1 MRQKKRITGV
11 RSPPKSAANIILVRS
26 EERPFRFFLCV
37 RHMATKVVKFGGSS
51 LADAKQIQKAAAIIK
66 ADPERRYVVPS
77 APGKRFSDDIK
88 VTDMLYTCYDLAEQG
103 LDFSD
108 ALDAIQARYNDIIA
122 GLGRDF
128 SWQAEFSEIAD
139 NFKKRAGKDYA
150 ASRGEYLN
158 GKVIAAY
165 LGFPFVDAAEVI
177 FFQPDGS
184 LNDEKTE
191 KVLRERLSG
200 LENAVIPG
208 FYGCGADGYVKTFSR
223 GGSDVT
229 GSIVAGAVKA
239 SLYENWTDVSGFLV
253 ADPRI
258 VDDPAVIR
266 TITYT
271 ELRELSYMGASVLH
285 EAAIFPVRSA
295 GIPINIRNT
304 NAPDEPGTMI
314 VPDSTDEE
322 LSAYTITGIAGKKDF
337 TSINIHKDLMNSQI
351 GFCRDVLNV
360 LSEHQI
366 PLEHMPSSIDS
377 MTVIVDSAHLNG
389 LEDEIRT
396 EIIKAVQ
403 PDSIETEDG
412 IALIAVVGR
421 GMCRTRGVAA
431 RIFAALAHAHIN
443 VRMIDQGSSEL
454 NVIVA
459 VKETDFE
466 QAIRCIYEMFVNSVA

>member
-1 MRQKKRITGV
+1 MPDTRQPPSV
-11 RSPPKSAANIILVRS
+11 RNAPGRRQPIRNKQDNSMALQCGIVGLPNVGKSTLFNCLSNAKAQAANFPFCTIEPNVGVITVPDERLVR
-26 EERPFRFFLCV
+26 
-37 RHMATKVVKFGGSS
+37 
-51 LADAKQIQKAAAIIK
+51 LAEIDNPK
-66 ADPERRYVVPS
+66 RVVPTTIEIV
-77 APGKRFSDDIK
+77 D
-88 VTDMLYTCYDLAEQG
+88 
-103 LDFSD
+103 
-108 ALDAIQARYNDIIA
+108 IA
-122 GLGRDF
+122 GL
-128 SWQAEFSEIAD
+128 
-139 NFKKRAGKDYA
+139 
-150 ASRGEYLN
+150 
-158 GKVIAAY
+158 
-165 LGFPFVDAAEVI
+165 
-177 FFQPDGS
+177 
-184 LNDEKTE
+184 
-191 KVLRERLSG
+191 
-200 LENAVIPG
+200 
-208 FYGCGADGYVKTFSR
+208 VK
-223 GGSDVT
+223 
-229 GSIVAGAVKA
+229 
-239 SLYENWTDVSGFLV
+239 
-253 ADPRI
+253 
-258 VDDPAVIR
+258 
-266 TITYT
+266 
-271 ELRELSYMGASVLH
+271 GASKGEGLGNK
-285 EAAIFPVRSA
+285 FL
-295 GIPINIRNT
+295 GNIRNT

>member
-108 ALDAIQARYNDIIA
+108 ALDAIQARYNDIIS
-122 GLGRDF
+122 GLGMDF
-128 SWQAEFSEIAD
+128 SLQAEFSEIAE

-271 ELRELSYMGASVLH
+271 ELR
-285 EAAIFPVRSA
+285 
-295 GIPINIRNT
+295 
-304 NAPDEPGTMI
+304 
-314 VPDSTDEE
+314 
-322 LSAYTITGIAGKKDF
+322 
-337 TSINIHKDLMNSQI
+337 
-351 GFCRDVLNV
+351 
-360 LSEHQI
+360 
-366 PLEHMPSSIDS
+366 
-377 MTVIVDSAHLNG
+377 
-389 LEDEIRT
+389 
-396 EIIKAVQ
+396 
-403 PDSIETEDG
+403 
-412 IALIAVVGR
+412 
-421 GMCRTRGVAA
+421 
-431 RIFAALAHAHIN
+431 
-443 VRMIDQGSSEL
+443 
-454 NVIVA
+454 
-459 VKETDFE
+459 
-466 QAIRCIYEMFVNSVA
+466 

>member
-1 MRQKKRITGV
+1 
-11 RSPPKSAANIILVRS
+11 
-26 EERPFRFFLCV
+26 
-37 RHMATKVVKFGGSS
+37 MATKVVKFGGSS

-66 ADPERRYVVPS
+66 ADPQRRYVVPS
-77 APGKRFSDDIK
+77 APGKRFSKDIK

-108 ALDAIQARYNDIIA
+108 ALQAIRERYNDIIT
-122 GLGRDF
+122 GLGMTF
-128 SWQAEFSEIAD
+128 SLDDEFEEIAA

-191 KVLRERLSG
+191 SVLRERLST
-200 LENAVIPG
+200 LEHAVVPG

-271 ELRELSYMGASVLH
+271 ELR
-285 EAAIFPVRSA
+285 
-295 GIPINIRNT
+295 
-304 NAPDEPGTMI
+304 
-314 VPDSTDEE
+314 
-322 LSAYTITGIAGKKDF
+322 
-337 TSINIHKDLMNSQI
+337 
-351 GFCRDVLNV
+351 
-360 LSEHQI
+360 
-366 PLEHMPSSIDS
+366 
-377 MTVIVDSAHLNG
+377 
-389 LEDEIRT
+389 
-396 EIIKAVQ
+396 
-403 PDSIETEDG
+403 
-412 IALIAVVGR
+412 
-421 GMCRTRGVAA
+421 
-431 RIFAALAHAHIN
+431 
-443 VRMIDQGSSEL
+443 
-454 NVIVA
+454 
-459 VKETDFE
+459 
-466 QAIRCIYEMFVNSVA
+466 

>member
-1 MRQKKRITGV
+1 MVTPATTI
-11 RSPPKSAANIILVRS
+11 NIIN
-26 EERPFRFFLCV
+26 EERDPRDLMDTS
-37 RHMATKVVKFGGSS
+37 MAIKVVKFGGSS
-51 LADAKQIQKAAAIIK
+51 LADAKQIQKAAAIIQ
-66 ADPERRYVVPS
+66 ADPQRRYVVPS
-77 APGKRFSDDIK
+77 APGKRFSGDTK
-88 VTDMLYTCYDLAEQG
+88 VTDMLYACYALAEAGVEFQKE
-103 LDFSD
+103 LE
-108 ALDAIQARYNDIIA
+108 AIQARYDDIIA
-122 GLGRDF
+122 GLGIQLSLADEF
-128 SWQAEFSEIAD
+128 AVIAE
-139 NFKKRAGKDYA
+139 NFRKRAGKDYA

-158 GKVIAAY
+158 GKVIATY
-165 LGFPFVDAAEVI
+165 LGFPFVDAADVI
-177 FFQPDGS
+177 FFQPNGS
-184 LNDEKTE
+184 LDDQKTE
-191 KVLRERLSG
+191 EALRARLTD
-200 LENAVIPG
+200 LKNAVIPG

-239 SLYENWTDVSGFLV
+239 ALYENWTDVSGFLV

-258 VDDPAVIR
+258 VENPAVIR

-285 EAAIFPVRSA
+285 EAAIFPVRAA

-304 NAPDEPGTMI
+304 TAPEEPGTMI
-314 VPDSTDEE
+314 VPDSSDEE
-322 LSAYTITGIAGKKDF
+322 VSAYTITGIAGKKQF

-351 GFCRDVLNV
+351 GFCRDVLSV
-360 LSEHQI
+360 LADHQI

-377 MTVIVDSAHLNG
+377 MTVIVDTEHLKG
-389 LEDEIRT
+389 IEEQIRT

-403 PDSIETEDG
+403 PDSMDVEEN

-431 RIFAALAHAHIN
+431 RIFAALAHARIN

-459 VKETDFE
+459 VKEADFE
-466 QAIRCIYEMFVNSVA
+466 QAIRCIYDMFVNSVAE